1 MVMGS
6 SGVEQ
11 RPMNQPTRTRP
22 VRSRRP
28 RVVNLP
34 RLLAAAVEAAP
45 DGTAVSCRRSE
56 LSYRELDSASS
67 RLARLLIERKVG
79 PGDLVALAIGSS
91 IESVSAMWAVA
102 KTGAGFIVVDTN
114 TAAEHVAQ
122 LLADWK
128 PAIGLTAG
136 AGNLRGSAQWL
147 MLNDQDFQNEL
158 ALSSADEVSHQ
169 ERLRPIRA
177 EDIAYVTFS
186 VDAPGVVDAVAVT
199 QAAVAGICARRGER
213 LPTSDSMTV
222 FLSTAFACG
231 TPFTVPT
238 TPLPW
243 TEPIRE
249 RPARIDAVPDRA
261 LDIRTHRLARRL
273 VTMSADR

>member
-1 MVMGS
+1 
-6 SGVEQ
+6 
-11 RPMNQPTRTRP
+11 MNQPTRKRP

-28 RVVNLP
+28 RVINLP
-34 RLLAAAVEAAP
+34 RLLAAAVEADP

-67 RLARLLIERKVG
+67 RLARLLIEREIG

-91 IESVSAMWAVA
+91 IESVSAMWAVS

-114 TAAEHVAQ
+114 TAAEHVTQ

-128 PAIGLTAG
+128 PAIGLAAG

-158 ALSSADEVSHQ
+158 ALSSADEVSHE

-177 EDIAYVTFS
+177 EDIAYVTFA

-213 LPTSDSMTV
+213 RATSDSMTV
-222 FLSTAFACG
+222 FLSTASACG
-231 TPFTVPT
+231 APFTVPM

-249 RPARIDAVPDRA
+249 RPVMIDVVPDRA

-273 VTMSADR
+273 VTMSANR